1 MRLIRIHAVQPR
13 IHTNKEPF
21 SKPGSSRGN
30 EAQAFRKSEPPH
42 VGCYG
47 FERASKDRCFTAS
60 ERRRKRSPI
69 SEQKSS
75 WLASLPLHLIRVH
88 WCSFVVSS
96 PSFRINQA
104 APAFLRRAWST
115 WRRPLSIKARTR
127 SASSPPEWIRL
138 FTSSPDSPLSFAR
151 CCASLHLPARPRTL
165 LLLASMA
172 LAFDFKTSCYKE
184 AVRTRCLQSGS
195 AARGPGQSDP
205 CDAQPACQRPYPVSL
220 RQKLDRREQHKWGV
234 KR

>member
-1 MRLIRIHAVQPR
+1 MRAI
-13 IHTNKEPF
+13 
-21 SKPGSSRGN
+21 G
-30 EAQAFRKSEPPH
+30 
-42 VGCYG
+42 
-47 FERASKDRCFTAS
+47 
-60 ERRRKRSPI
+60 
-69 SEQKSS
+69 
-75 WLASLPLHLIRVH
+75 LAWSID
-88 WCSFVVSS
+88 
-96 PSFRINQA
+96 QA
-104 APAFLRRAWST
+104 APALLRRAWST

-127 SASSPPEWIRL
+127 SASSPPESVRL

-184 AVRTRCLQSGS
+184 RVRTRCLQSGS

-205 CDAQPACQRPYPVSL
+205 CDAQPACQRPYPGFL
-220 RQKLDRREQHKWGV
+220 RQKLDRWEQHKWGV